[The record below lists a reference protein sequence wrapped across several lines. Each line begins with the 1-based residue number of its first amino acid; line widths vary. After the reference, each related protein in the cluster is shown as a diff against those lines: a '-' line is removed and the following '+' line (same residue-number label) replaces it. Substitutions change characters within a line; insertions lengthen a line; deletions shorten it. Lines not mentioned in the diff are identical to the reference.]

1 MSGCDWQRDHLL
13 SLAGIYQPKQD
24 GSPGRLP
31 LALMQYLE
39 DYPEIRFIV
48 LRLDNDFAGRR
59 AASMLQSN
67 LAGTYQVQAIFPP
80 QGKDY
85 NDFLCIQKG
94 ILPKKQRDGREL

>member
-1 MSGCDWQRDHLL
+1 MSGCDWQRHHLL

-67 LAGTYQVQAIFPP
+67 LAGAYQVQAIFR
-80 QGKDY
+80 QGERTTMIFCVSRKESFPK
-85 NDFLCIQKG
+85 NNG
-94 ILPKKQRDGREL
+94 IG